1 MRQAKGFERKANS
14 RQRIGGRGCSSFA
27 TAKCEMP
34 FIAANQVLLRQ
45 RQSGIC
51 LSAASYAA
59 RGEVRNSLARRRL
72 TAIPCFAYRFSIFG
86 KSTPASAHSRSNHK
100 KVVLIL
106 LTALKKDRNKSYPF
120 LMGRS
125 GLEPPT
131 SPLSG
136 VRSNHLS

>member
-1 MRQAKGFERKANS
+1 MFGQSALQIQVIYKSTLVYSLDFNPTKINKKRLHLRS
-14 RQRIGGRGCSSFA
+14 LILWW
-27 TAKCEMP
+27 
-34 FIAANQVLLRQ
+34 AAVD
-45 RQSGIC
+45 C
-51 LSAASYAA
+51 
-59 RGEVRNSLARRRL
+59 LARSRL